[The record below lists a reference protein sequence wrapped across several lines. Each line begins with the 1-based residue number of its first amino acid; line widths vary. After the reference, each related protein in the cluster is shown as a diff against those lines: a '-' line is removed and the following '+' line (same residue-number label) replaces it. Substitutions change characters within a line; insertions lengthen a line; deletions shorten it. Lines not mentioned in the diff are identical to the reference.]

1 MVWLASSPNILETV
15 KKYRY
20 VIVVLLIGLFLMLI
34 PQTEETKNGNPVV
47 IQQKQENSLQ
57 EDLEQ
62 ILSQLEGAGR
72 VEVLLTQAQGER
84 RIFQTNDN
92 TEHSESAGS
101 VRKET
106 VIVTDSGRGEDGLV
120 QQTVAPVY
128 LGAVILCQGAG
139 SAAVRLAII
148 EAVSSATG
156 LPTHNISVLK
166 MK

>member
-1 MVWLASSPNILETV
+1 MDWLASSSNIRETV

-20 VIVVLLIGLFLMLI
+20 VIVVLLIGLLLMLF
-34 PQTEETKNGNPVV
+34 PQSEEAKSEMSVV
-47 IQQKQENSLQ
+47 TQQKTEKTLQ
-57 EDLEQ
+57 DELEQ
-62 ILSQLEGAGR
+62 LLSQLEGAGR
-72 VEVLLTQAQGER
+72 VKVLLTEAEGER
-84 RIFQTNDN
+84 KVFQTNDN
-92 TEHSESAGS
+92 TERTESTGS

-106 VIVTDSGRGEDGLV
+106 VIVTDAGRGEDGLV

-139 SAAVRLAII
+139 SATVRLAII

-156 LPTHNISVLK
+156 LATHNISVLK